1 MLDSFRVLVKD
12 LLSKQRS
19 MQTLFTPHVRE
30 SGEESGL
37 MTPADPEL
45 AKTTFQVSA
54 LLKILEDLSMHR
66 YMMY

>member
-1 MLDSFRVLVKD
+1 
-12 LLSKQRS
+12 